1 MFSPQAQKVLSCLDP
16 DPQLL
21 AKLLI
26 CERSIAA
33 NGVPAVE
40 IARVLGKYISN

>member
-1 MFSPQAQKVLSCLDP
+1 MQAQKVLRALSP

-21 AKLLI
+21 AKLILV
-26 CERSIAA
+26 EKAIAA

-40 IARVLGKYISN
+40 IARVLGKKELGGT